1 MAFKKGQKAGPGRPK
16 GMENKLT
23 TEAREMFI
31 KTLEGQVPNIQQ
43 AFYDVLTKSPEKYL
57 DLFAKYAQYFVPKK
71 TETDLK
77 VSEGQSIDINE
88 TMRRLRGED

>member
-31 KTLEGQVPNIQQ
+31 QTLEGQVPNIQQ
-43 AFYDVLTKSPEKYL
+43 AFYDVLAKSPEKYL
-57 DLFAKYAQYFVPKK
+57 GIGILCYIKY
-71 TETDLK
+71 
-77 VSEGQSIDINE
+77 QSINILNQNKDE
-88 TMRRLRGED
+88 

>member
-31 KTLEGQVPNIQQ
+31 QTLEGQVPNIQQ
-43 AFYDVLTKSPEKYL
+43 AFSDVLDKSPI
-57 DLFAKYAQYFVPKK
+57 PRP
-71 TETDLK
+71 
-77 VSEGQSIDINE
+77 I
-88 TMRRLRGED
+88 R

>member
-1 MAFKKGQKAGPGRPK
+1 MPFKKGNKEASGRPK
-16 GMENKLT
+16 GSENKLT

-43 AFYDVLTKSPEKYL
+43 AFYDVLAKSPEKYL

-71 TETDLK
+71 TE
-77 VSEGQSIDINE
+77 SEIKGELSSSIDFNE
-88 TMRRLRGED
+88 VMRKFNGED

>member
-1 MAFKKGQKAGPGRPK
+1 MPFKKGNKEASGRPK
-16 GMENKLT
+16 GSENKLT

-71 TETDLK
+71 TE
-77 VSEGQSIDINE
+77 SEIKGELSGSIDFNE
-88 TMRRLRGED
+88 VMRKFNGGD

>member
-31 KTLEGQVPNIQQ
+31 QTLEGQVPNIQQ
-43 AFYDVLTKSPEKYL
+43 AFSDVLDKSPEKYL

-71 TETDLK
+71 TESDIKTE
-77 VSEGQSIDINE
+77 VSGTFDFNE
-88 TMRRLRGED
+88 MIARLRKDD

>member
-31 KTLEGQVPNIQQ
+31 QTLEGQVPNIQQ
-43 AFYDVLTKSPEKYL
+43 AFYDVLAKSPEKYL

-71 TETDLK
+71 TETDVK